1 MRRSLTIAGFLAAA
15 LTLSAAPA
23 LAFKETPPPPP
34 AESHEAQDASRS
46 KTPPMPPAMKL
57 GTPTD
62 ALQPEGEDK
71 GLFGFGLLPKL
82 NPFQKLNFG
91 LDVLYG
97 DKEEHSELPQQGSK
111 ADESGDVSVVGKVKR
126 RF

>member
-1 MRRSLTIAGFLAAA
+1 MRRSLAIAVL
-15 LTLSAAPA
+15 LTVPLVAAPA
-23 LAFKETPPPPP
+23 FAFKETQVPPP
-34 AESHEAQDASRS
+34 AEAQEAPKAKQQ
-46 KTPPMPPAMKL
+46 PMKL

-62 ALQPEGEDK
+62 ALQPEAESG

-82 NPFQKLNFG
+82 NPFTKLNFG

-97 DKEEHSELPQQGSK
+97 DKQEQLELQQQGSK
-111 ADESGDVSVVGKVKR
+111 ADEGGDVSVVGKIKR

>member
-1 MRRSLTIAGFLAAA
+1 MRRSLTIAGLLAAA
-15 LTLSAAPA
+15 LLGAGPA
-23 LAFKETPPPPP
+23 FAFQETPAAPP
-34 AESHEAQDASRS
+34 AEAPDAPRANAQ
-46 KTPPMPPAMKL
+46 TMPPAMKL
-57 GTPTD
+57 GTPVD
-62 ALQPEGEDK
+62 ALQPESEDK

-97 DKEEHSELPQQGSK
+97 DKEQQVELPQTGAK
-111 ADESGDVSVVGKVKR
+111 AEEGGDVSVVGKVKR

>member
-1 MRRSLTIAGFLAAA
+1 MRRSLTIAGLLAAA
-15 LTLSAAPA
+15 LTLGAAPA
-23 LAFKETPPPPP
+23 VAFQETPLPPP
-34 AESHEAQDASRS
+34 AEAQDAPRANAQA
-46 KTPPMPPAMKL
+46 MPPAMKL
-57 GTPTD
+57 GTPVD
-62 ALQPEGEDK
+62 ALQPEGEDNK

-97 DKEEHSELPQQGSK
+97 DNEQQSELPQASQK
-111 ADESGDVSVVGKVKR
+111 ADESGDLSVVGKVKR

>member
-1 MRRSLTIAGFLAAA
+1 MRRSLTIAVL
-15 LTLSAAPA
+15 LTVPLVAAPTF
-23 LAFKETPPPPP
+23 AFQETTVPPP
-34 AESHEAQDASRS
+34 AEAKEAPKAKQQ
-46 KTPPMPPAMKL
+46 PMPPAMKL

-62 ALQPEGEDK
+62 ALQPAAESG

-82 NPFQKLNFG
+82 NPFAKLNFG

-97 DKEEHSELPQQGSK
+97 DKREQLELQQQGSK

>member
-1 MRRSLTIAGFLAAA
+1 MRRSLVIAVLLAVPIV
-15 LTLSAAPA
+15 LGAAPA
-23 LAFKETPPPPP
+23 LAFQEAPVPPP
-34 AESHEAQDASRS
+34 AEAQEAPKAKAQS
-46 KTPPMPPAMKL
+46 MPPAMKL

-62 ALQPEGEDK
+62 ALQPEAESG

-82 NPFQKLNFG
+82 NPFAKLNFG

-97 DKEEHSELPQQGSK
+97 DKQEQLEFQQGSK
-111 ADESGDVSVVGKVKR
+111 ADEGGDVSVVGKVKR

>member
-1 MRRSLTIAGFLAAA
+1 V
-15 LTLSAAPA
+15 
-23 LAFKETPPPPP
+23 PPP
-34 AESHEAQDASRS
+34 AEAQEAPKANAQ
-46 KTPPMPPAMKL
+46 PMPPAIKL
-57 GTPTD
+57 ATPTD
-62 ALQPEGEDK
+62 ALQPEVESG

-82 NPFQKLNFG
+82 NPFAKLNFG

-97 DKEEHSELPQQGSK
+97 DKREQLELQQQGSK

>member
-1 MRRSLTIAGFLAAA
+1 M
-15 LTLSAAPA
+15 
-23 LAFKETPPPPP
+23 PPP
-34 AESHEAQDASRS
+34 AEAQEAPKAKQQ
-46 KTPPMPPAMKL
+46 PMKL

-62 ALQPEGEDK
+62 ALQPEAESG

-82 NPFQKLNFG
+82 NPFPKLNFG

-97 DKEEHSELPQQGSK
+97 DKQEQLELQQQGSK
-111 ADESGDVSVVGKVKR
+111 ADEGGDVSVVGKIKR